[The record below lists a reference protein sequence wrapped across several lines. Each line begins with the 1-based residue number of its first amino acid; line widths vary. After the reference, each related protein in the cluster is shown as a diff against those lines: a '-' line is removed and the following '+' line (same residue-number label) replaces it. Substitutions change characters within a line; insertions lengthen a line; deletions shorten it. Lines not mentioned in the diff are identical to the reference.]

1 MLGRIARPLI
11 FLIVVV
17 LLILGGLWLM
27 TRQRNASL
35 PVVAVEGQRPTIAAP
50 DIEQIPTI
58 AIATPVDWGNDR
70 PAPAKGLK
78 VQAFADGLDHPR
90 WLYTLPNGDVLVAE
104 ANSPPRK
111 GKSFTDRVMG
121 WLLGRAGAG
130 VPSADRITLLR
141 DANRDG
147 VAEARSVLISGL
159 HSPTGM
165 ALVGDTLYVANT
177 NAVLAFPYKPGD
189 TKITARPEKI
199 VNLPGGGNH
208 WARNLLASP
217 DGRLL
222 YVTVGSA
229 SNIGERGMDK
239 EERRAAIWEVYPENK
254 TFRIYAAGLR
264 NPNGLAWEPHRHD
277 LWTVV
282 NERDMLG
289 GDSPPD
295 YLTFVDF
302 GGFYGWPYSY
312 WGGYVDRR
320 VDSRPDL
327 LEYTRRPDY
336 ALGPHTAPLGLVFAE
351 GAKLGSQFANGAFVA
366 LHGSWNRKPLSGYKV
381 IYVPFGDN
389 GMPVKG
395 AKPVDV
401 LAGFL
406 DGDQHTRGR
415 PAGLALD
422 KSGALLVADDVGN
435 RIWRVSAAE

>member
-1 MLGRIARPLI
+1 MLGRLARPLI
-11 FLIVVV
+11 FLVIVL
-17 LLILGGLWLM
+17 LLILGGIWLM
-27 TRQRNASL
+27 TRQSNADL
-35 PVVAVEGQRPTIAAP
+35 GVQAIEGPRPTIAAP
-50 DIEQIPTI
+50 NIEQIPTI
-58 AIATPVDWGNDR
+58 AIAKPVPWNNDR
-70 PAPAKGLK
+70 PAPAAGLK

-111 GKSFTDRVMG
+111 TASLVDRIMG
-121 WLLGRAGAG
+121 WLLSRAGAG
-130 VPSADRITLLR
+130 VPSANRITLLR
-141 DANRDG
+141 DGNGDG
-147 VAEARSVLISGL
+147 VAETRTVLLSNL
-159 HSPTGM
+159 NSPTGM
-165 ALVGDTLYVANT
+165 ALIGNRLFVANT
-177 NAVLAFPYKPGD
+177 NAVLAFPYQPGQ
-189 TKITARPEKI
+189 TRITAKPEKI
-199 VNLPGGGNH
+199 VALPGGGNH

-264 NPNGLAWEPHRHD
+264 NPNGLAWEPHRHE

-289 GDSPPD
+289 GDGPPD

-320 VDSRPDL
+320 VDPRPDL

-336 ALGPHTAPLGLVFAE
+336 ALGPHTAPLGLVFAD
-351 GAKLGSQFANGAFVA
+351 GAKLGDKFGNGAFVA

-381 IYVPFGDN
+381 VYVPFDDKGA
-389 GMPVKG
+389 PVKG
-395 AKPVDV
+395 AKPADI
-401 LAGFL
+401 LGGFL
-406 DGDQHTRGR
+406 DKDQHARGR

-422 KSGALLVADDVGN
+422 KTGALLVADDVGN
-435 RIWRVSAAE
+435 RIWRVSAAQ